1 MNRAWP
7 ATLLLL
13 GAAVAWTGPATAQ
26 SVVRGVVRS
35 DSGSRR
41 LLGARV
47 RLEPIGR
54 VAQSDL
60 QGRYRLDSLP
70 AGRYAGRAQAIGY
83 RAVEFELVLGPADT
97 LDVDIGLTPEVVR
110 LPDLVAKAPEAKFQ
124 SAKME
129 ELERRR
135 QMGLGKFLTRIDLK
149 GKEALPLSNVLRGL
163 AGVRLVMRPSNC
175 GGGFA
180 AATGRGG
187 GASNDIRLHC
197 PASPQ
202 NLFSEACY
210 LSVYLDGAQVWA
222 WTQPD
227 PPNIDDYLVGSLE
240 GIEVY
245 RGPSELPPQFQST
258 GTPCGVILLWTRT
271 GEGS

>member
-1 MNRAWP
+1 MNRTWMV
-7 ATLLLL
+7 TLLLL
-13 GAAVAWTGPATAQ
+13 GTGAMAPGRIVAQ
-26 SVVRGVVRS
+26 SVIRGVVRS

-54 VAQSDL
+54 IAQSDL

-70 AGRYAGRAQAIGY
+70 AGRYAGTAQAIGY
-83 RAVEFELVLGPADT
+83 RAVEFEVIVGPADT

-110 LPDLVAKAPEAKFQ
+110 LPDLVAKGSEPKFQ

-135 QMGLGKFLTRIDLK
+135 RMGLGKFLTRIDLK

-163 AGVRLVMRPSNC
+163 VGVRLVMRPSAC

-180 AATGRGG
+180 AATSRGS

-202 NLFSEACY
+202 IGFSEACY
-210 LSVYLDGAQVWA
+210 LSVYLDGAQIWA
-222 WTQPD
+222 WNQPD
-227 PPNIDDYLVGSLE
+227 PPNVDDYLVGSLE

-245 RGPSELPPQFQST
+245 RGPSELPPDFQST
-258 GTPCGVILLWTRT
+258 GTPCGAILLWTRT
-271 GEGS
+271 GE

>member
-180 AATGRGG
+180 AATGRGV
-187 GASNDIRLHC
+187 ARRTISDCTARRVRRICFRK
-197 PASPQ
+197 PAISR
-202 NLFSEACY
+202 C
-210 LSVYLDGAQVWA
+210 
-222 WTQPD
+222 T
-227 PPNIDDYLVGSLE
+227 
-240 GIEVY
+240 
-245 RGPSELPPQFQST
+245 ST
-258 GTPCGVILLWTRT
+258 GRRFGPGLSRTRRISMT
-271 GEGS
+271 TWWARSKASKCIAGRASSRPSSRARAPRAA

>member
-1 MNRAWP
+1 MNRAWSV
-7 ATLLLL
+7 TLLLL
-13 GAAVAWTGPATAQ
+13 GAGAVSAGRAAAQ

-54 VAQSDL
+54 VAQSDG

-70 AGRYAGRAQAIGY
+70 AGRYAATAQAIGY
-83 RAVEFELVLGPADT
+83 RAVEFELVVGPADT

-110 LPDLVAKAPEAKFQ
+110 LPDLMAKAPEPKFQ

-135 QMGLGKFLTRIDLK
+135 QTGLGKFLTRIDLR

-163 AGVRLVMRPSNC
+163 AGVRLVMRPSSC

-180 AATGRGG
+180 AATARGVG
-187 GASNDIRLHC
+187 GSNDIRLHC

-202 NLFSEACY
+202 ILFSQACY
-210 LSVYLDGAQVWA
+210 LSVYLDGAQIWA
-222 WTQPD
+222 WNQPD

-245 RGPSELPPQFQST
+245 RGPSELPPQFLST
-258 GTPCGVILLWTRT
+258 GTPCGAILLWTRT
-271 GEGS
+271 GEDS

>member
-1 MNRAWP
+1 MNRAWLV
-7 ATLLLL
+7 TLVGLGI
-13 GAAVAWTGPATAQ
+13 GAASAGQVLAQ

-54 VAQSDL
+54 TAQSDL
-60 QGRYRLDSLP
+60 QGRYRLDSIP
-70 AGRYAGRAQAIGY
+70 AGRYAGTAQAIGY
-83 RAVEFELVLGPADT
+83 RAVEFELVVGPADT
-97 LDVDIGLTPEVVR
+97 LDVDIGLTPEIVR
-110 LPDLVAKAPEAKFQ
+110 LPDLVAKAPKSRFQ

-149 GKEALPLSNVLRGL
+149 GKEAQPLSQVLRGL
-163 AGVRLVMRPSNC
+163 AGVRMVMRPLAC

-197 PASPQ
+197 PASPRIG
-202 NLFSEACY
+202 FSEACY
-210 LSVYLDGAQVWA
+210 LSVYLDGAQIWA
-222 WTQPD
+222 WNQPD

-258 GTPCGVILLWTRT
+258 GTPCGALLLWTRT
-271 GEGS
+271 GEDS